1 MMLQRVKDIF
11 FNTPLGN
18 YYWLLR
24 TWPMRKS
31 FPKLHILTIEET
43 IDKIIKNKL
52 SISRFGDG
60 EFILLMEKR
69 DIVFQ
74 KLSHKISQRLFEV
87 INSNASNHLV
97 CLTSALTDRK
107 NYTHYSKTY
116 WVNFLNRYGLDL
128 MNKMMNHKNIY
139 GNALIS
145 RFYLHRKNKENTILI
160 VEKLKKIWDKQDVL
174 FVEGELSRLG
184 IGNDLFDNAKSIER
198 IICPAENAFEKYDEI
213 LNKSLEFGKNKL
225 VILALGPTATVLA
238 YDLSQNGIWAL
249 DLGHIDIEYS
259 WFRMN
264 ATSHIAVSGKKTA
277 EVSTQTD
284 FDLSPELKKEYESS
298 IVYKISE

>member
-1 MMLQRVKDIF
+1 MLQKVKDKF
-11 FNTPLGN
+11 FATQFGY

-24 TWPMRKS
+24 TWPMRKK
-31 FPKLHILTIEET
+31 FPRINILSIEET
-43 IDKIIKNKL
+43 IDKIVKERL

-60 EFILLMEKR
+60 EFILLMRKR

-74 KLSHKISQRLFEV
+74 KLSNAISDRLFEV
-87 INSNASNHLV
+87 INSNRTNHLV

-116 WVNFLNRYGLDL
+116 WINFLNRYSSDL
-128 MNKMMNHKNIY
+128 MNKMIYHKNIY

-145 RFYLHRKNKENTILI
+145 RFYLHRKNKENTFLV
-160 VEKLKKIWDKQDVL
+160 VEKLKKIWDKQDIL

-198 IICPAENAFEKYDEI
+198 IICPSENAFEKYDEI
-213 LNKSLEFGKNKL
+213 LKKSLELGGNKL
-225 VILALGPTATVLA
+225 IIIALGPTATILS
-238 YDLSQNGIWAL
+238 YDLSQHGIWAL

-259 WFRMN
+259 WFKMN
-264 ATSHIAVSGKKTA
+264 ATSRIPISGKKTA
-277 EVSTQTD
+277 EISSQTNLE
-284 FDLSPELKKEYESS
+284 LSPELKGEYERS
-298 IVYKISE
+298 IIYKISE